1 MNIAWF
7 EDLGKDDVG
16 IAGGK
21 GANLGEMVRAGLPV
35 PPGFVVTAQAYS
47 YFLKE
52 SGLAERLM
60 EILRKTDVDRND
72 ELTKASEKIREL
84 INNSRVPEALAREI
98 LESYRELSR
107 RANKEEEFVAVRSS
121 ATAEDLPGASFAGQQ
136 ETFLNV
142 KGEEIIDYVRRCW
155 SSLFTP
161 RAIFYREKK
170 GFDHERVAIAVV
182 VQKMV
187 NAEKAGVMFSVHPA
201 TGEKDKIVIEAAW
214 GLGEGVVSGT
224 VTPDHYVVDKD
235 TNRLLHKEIAVKEV
249 MFTRDEKTG
258 KTIKLKVEPE
268 RAGAQVLTESE
279 LAQLAELGKRVE
291 EHFGS
296 PQDIEWAYEAG
307 KLYLLQSR
315 PITVLY
321 EKEAE
326 EEVSEAKE
334 VLVKGL
340 AASPGIGSGKVKV
353 IFSVKELDKIKN
365 GDVLVTTMTNPD
377 MVPAMKRASAIV
389 TEEGGMTCIGAGARL
404 LTQRGFMPIEEM
416 YERVKRGENLEV
428 LSLDSQSLKLRWRR
442 VINSMKRKSLAFK
455 LEVYEHTKRGD
466 TIWIT
471 PDHKMITLNGRG
483 ELELLE
489 LQEVVNR
496 EKSLLV
502 ATKIPEFAIAY
513 DTLAA
518 EQFYL
523 AGVLSSDGA
532 VAFREGRPIGVRF
545 SQKACGARVE
555 LIEHVGRLFKKYY
568 GYEFRDFSS
577 HGDISYRGY
586 TWKRTSEFSCNRREP
601 AEFLLKFKER
611 GEEIIL
617 LSNEEEILNFLA
629 GYVDGD
635 GHYNAQK
642 GWIEICGSGDDLK
655 TLVIACLRLGVRPGV
670 RFRKNAWVL
679 TIPNSPLV
687 GQLLDMTKR
696 IKAEPKE
703 RVEGARKF
711 AARDIVGEIE
721 GIDHRGWLNKYIK
734 HNIFVDVE
742 RLHSYL
748 KDERAKAI
756 AARFMNSEL
765 ASVRFR
771 CLEEKEID
779 VYNITVEA
787 DSDLDHNYVVFT
799 SAFTPLVVGNCHAA
813 IVSRELG
820 IPCVVGTG
828 EATKVLQDD
837 MEVTVDG
844 TRGVVYSGL
853 TKVREEKREE
863 AAVAAAPKIVTATEI
878 KVNISIPE
886 VAPRVAPIADGVG
899 LLRVEH
905 LILGIGKH
913 PMKFIRED
921 REKELIDKIAEGVR
935 KVAQPFYPKPV
946 WYRTLDAPTDEF
958 RGLEGGEDEP
968 VEHNPMLGWRGIRR
982 AIEQPELLRVEFKA
996 IKKLVD
1002 EGYNNIGVM
1011 IPLVQHPEELRR
1023 AKEIAREVGLEP
1035 HRDVKFG
1042 IMVEIPAAALIIEDF
1057 IREGIDFISFGTN
1070 DLTQYTLAVDRN
1082 NERVAR
1088 LYTEKHPAV
1097 MKLIKMVIKA
1107 CRKAGVETSICGQA
1121 GSYPEVARRL
1131 VEFGISSIS
1140 ANPDAVQAI
1149 REMVARTEMRLL
1161 LDRAREG

>member
-1 MNIAWF
+1 MMNIAWF

-21 GANLGEMVRAGLPV
+21 GANLGELVKAGLPV

-52 SGLAERLM
+52 SGLAERIM
-60 EILRKTDVDRND
+60 EILRSTDVDNNE
-72 ELTKASEKIREL
+72 ELTKASQEIREL
-84 INNSRVPEALAREI
+84 ITSSPMPEALAKEI
-98 LESYRELSR
+98 LESYHKLSQR
-107 RANKEEEFVAVRSS
+107 VGKEEEFVAVRSS

-142 KGEEIIDYVRRCW
+142 KGDEVIEYVRRCW

-170 GFDHERVAIAVV
+170 GFAHERVAIAVV

-187 NAEKAGVMFSVHPA
+187 NADKAGVMFSVHPA

-224 VTPDHYVVDKD
+224 VTPDHYVVDKAS
-235 TNRLLHKEIAVKEV
+235 NKLLHKEIAVKEI
-249 MFTRDEKTG
+249 MFTKDEKTG
-258 KTIKLKVEPE
+258 KTVKVKLAPE
-268 RAGAQVLTESE
+268 RAKAQVLTEEE

-307 KLYLLQSR
+307 ELYLLQSR

-321 EKEAE
+321 EKEAEEE

-353 IFSVKELDKIKN
+353 IFSVDELDKIKE

-389 TEEGGMTCIGAGARL
+389 TDEGGMT
-404 LTQRGFMPIEEM
+404 
-416 YERVKRGENLEV
+416 
-428 LSLDSQSLKLRWRR
+428 
-442 VINSMKRKSLAFK
+442 
-455 LEVYEHTKRGD
+455 
-466 TIWIT
+466 
-471 PDHKMITLNGRG
+471 
-483 ELELLE
+483 
-489 LQEVVNR
+489 
-496 EKSLLV
+496 
-502 ATKIPEFAIAY
+502 
-513 DTLAA
+513 
-518 EQFYL
+518 
-523 AGVLSSDGA
+523 
-532 VAFREGRPIGVRF
+532 
-545 SQKACGARVE
+545 
-555 LIEHVGRLFKKYY
+555 
-568 GYEFRDFSS
+568 
-577 HGDISYRGY
+577 
-586 TWKRTSEFSCNRREP
+586 
-601 AEFLLKFKER
+601 
-611 GEEIIL
+611 
-617 LSNEEEILNFLA
+617 
-629 GYVDGD
+629 
-635 GHYNAQK
+635 
-642 GWIEICGSGDDLK
+642 
-655 TLVIACLRLGVRPGV
+655 
-670 RFRKNAWVL
+670 
-679 TIPNSPLV
+679 
-687 GQLLDMTKR
+687 
-696 IKAEPKE
+696 
-703 RVEGARKF
+703 
-711 AARDIVGEIE
+711 
-721 GIDHRGWLNKYIK
+721 
-734 HNIFVDVE
+734 
-742 RLHSYL
+742 
-748 KDERAKAI
+748 
-756 AARFMNSEL
+756 
-765 ASVRFR
+765 
-771 CLEEKEID
+771 
-779 VYNITVEA
+779 
-787 DSDLDHNYVVFT
+787 
-799 SAFTPLVVGNCHAA
+799 CHAA

-828 EATKVLQDD
+828 EATKVLQDG

-844 TRGVVYSGL
+844 TRGVVYRGL
-853 TKVREEKREE
+853 TKVKEEKREE
-863 AAVAAAPKIVTATEI
+863 AAIVATPKIITATEV

-913 PMKFIRED
+913 PMKFIREG
-921 REKELIDKIAEGVR
+921 REEELIEKITEGVR

-968 VEHNPMLGWRGIRR
+968 VEHNPMLGWRGVRR
-982 AIEQPELLRVEFKA
+982 AIDQPELLRAEFKA

-1042 IMVEIPAAALIIEDF
+1042 IMVEIPAAALIIEEF

-1082 NERVAR
+1082 NERVAK

-1097 MKLIKMVIKA
+1097 MKLIEMVIKA

-1121 GSYPEVARRL
+1121 GSDPEVAKKL

-1140 ANPDAVQAI
+1140 ANPDAVQSI

-1161 LDRAREG
+1161 LDSAREG